1 MRLINI
7 EKVVLEEFFGHQI
20 PPYAILS
27 HCWGKEELSFQDI
40 AKSDKCSKHGF
51 AKIDLACRQAKLEGF
66 RHAWIDTCCIDKSSS
81 VELSEAINSM
91 YSWYAKAAACYVY
104 LEDVTASAIPEET
117 FSQFE
122 KSRWFTR
129 GWTLQELLAPQDVHF
144 YDKNWKSIGTKRK
157 LCRLVSKITQIPELV
172 LQDRMHLKSIGVAQR
187 MSWAANRQTTRLEDI
202 AYCLLGLFD
211 VNIPLL
217 YGEGEKAFLRLQEE
231 ILRVSDDQ
239 SLFAWDSTNLTLF
252 SSNYGFLAPSPAAF
266 AFAGAIVPIPS
277 VLGVHS
283 FSMTNKG
290 LCICLPLLLRKDEII
305 GLLNCR
311 QRGDFS
317 SIAGVPLLQTS
328 NPSVFERDP
337 RAFVKYFSSEEV
349 AEATSHTIYISGNQ
363 PLYAPWE
370 IYKTFILRRITGE
383 RDYSF
388 TKAESILFDWEDDMA
403 GDPYGVPI
411 VRTVWEKALNR
422 CRLAFG
428 LYDRTKGHTLLVMLL
443 VHLEDDGT
451 FSHFTSAA
459 VFLADKYALD
469 DWNRLHFST
478 VSHHCDSCW
487 GSSKDLG
494 IKFKLVEQLML
505 NQKVIIVNVQKLS
518 QEVKGVKVES
528 SKDVLGDMEGKA
540 AC

>member
-1 MRLINI
+1 MALPKSTLPAVKPSSMASGTLGLTLVASKKVAVLSYPRQLIRCIVGTPRRLP
-7 EKVVLEEFFGHQI
+7 VM
-20 PPYAILS
+20 
-27 HCWGKEELSFQDI
+27 
-40 AKSDKCSKHGF
+40 
-51 AKIDLACRQAKLEGF
+51 
-66 RHAWIDTCCIDKSSS
+66 SSS
-81 VELSEAINSM
+81 
-91 YSWYAKAAACYVY
+91 
-104 LEDVTASAIPEET
+104 
-117 FSQFE
+117 SQFE

-144 YDKNWKSIGTKRK
+144 YDKNWKSIGTKKK

-172 LQDRMHLKSIGVAQR
+172 LQDRIHLKSIGVAQR

-211 VNIPLL
+211 VNIPVL

-252 SSNYGFLAPSPAAF
+252 SSNCGFLAPSPAAF
-266 AFAGAIVPIPS
+266 AFAGSIVPIPS

-290 LCICLPLLLRKDEII
+290 LCICLPLLLREDEII

-311 QRGDFS
+311 RRGDFS

-328 NPSVFERDP
+328 NPTVFERDP
-337 RAFVKYFSSEEV
+337 HAFVKYFSSEEV
-349 AEATSHTIYISGNQ
+349 AEATSHTIYIGGNQ

-370 IYKTFILRRITGE
+370 VYKTFILRRIAGE

-403 GDPYGVPI
+403 GDPYGVSI

-428 LYDRTKGHTLLVMLL
+428 LYDRTKGHTLLVMLH

-459 VFLADKYALD
+459 VILADNYALD
-469 DWNRLHFST
+469 NWNRLHFST

-487 GSSKDLG
+487 GSSEDLG
-494 IKFKLVEQLML
+494 IKFKLVERMML
-505 NQKVIIVNVQKLS
+505 NQKVIIVNVQKLP
-518 QEVKGVKVES
+518 QELKGVKVKS
-528 SKDVLGDMEGKA
+528 SKDILGGIEVKA
-540 AC
+540 PG